1 VAAVL
6 NTSVDTALNDL
17 TEAIHEGMVSRF
29 GDFYVFHH
37 DRIYEAAYS
46 LVGEQEKAVLHYR
59 IGNILLASA
68 DEKDLPNKLFYI
80 VDQLNLGVAM
90 IRDPDYGRNLSF
102 HRMMVRDARHLTVR
116 VVEGRGTDTAWRK
129 APEGLPI
136 AVCIGLP
143 PHVLLAAA
151 MSPPKGADECGIAQA
166 LDDTPL
172 ARAVAVPWRSLPRR
186 NWCWKAC

>member
-90 IRDPDYGRNLSF
+90 IRDGAMREKLVRLNLEAGGRAKDSAAYAPAFRYLKNGLDLLEENPW
-102 HRMMVRDARHLTVR
+102 VNQYELTWLFIR
-116 VVEGRGTDTAWRK
+116 NPLK
-129 APEGLPI
+129 
-136 AVCIGLP
+136 P
-143 PHVLLAAA
+143 P
-151 MSPPKGADECGIAQA
+151 
-166 LDDTPL
+166 T
-172 ARAVAVPWRSLPRR
+172 
-186 NWCWKAC
+186 